1 MFHSHLS
8 SWDACF
14 VSQFVFCA
22 SISSCLEFLKVLDF
36 EAPKSTKR
44 LIFSCLFEI
53 LGFKKQWQMCSPPP
67 NPLILSDLPS
77 DMISV
82 TLCDSYVSKVG
93 KYCGEASQDEW
104 EGNGCAG
111 FEIWT
116 RRCTISVDV
125 GQCREKCSDQWHRAG
140 ELSMVPSQ
148 SSPQAV
154 TLPTPV
160 NGGRVID
167 TPCILECGTGF
178 NWVY

>member
-1 MFHSHLS
+1 MLVLS
-8 SWDACF
+8 VSLFF
-14 VSQFVFCA
+14 VLQSA
-22 SISSCLEFLKVLDF
+22 AAWSSILKVLDF

-53 LGFKKQWQMCSPPP
+53 LGSTFFKKRWQMPPP

-93 KYCGEASQDEW
+93 KYCGEASQDER

-140 ELSMVPSQ
+140 ELSMVPSL